1 MLRRGALDNVLKSS
15 PDLTDEQSML
25 LLLQTLLTV
34 AYVVVVGRVWLV
46 TRQGGRRP
54 LAPCLPAADSP
65 PEGALA
71 PPPSGED
78 FESYVDDGMAAL
90 DAYLSEGFAT

>member
-1 MLRRGALDNVLKSS
+1 
-15 PDLTDEQSML
+15 ML
-25 LLLQTLLTV
+25 LLLQTLVTA

-46 TRQGGRRP
+46 IRQGAQRRS
-54 LAPCLPAADSP
+54 ATCLPAADLP
-65 PEGALA
+65 PEAAMG

>member
-1 MLRRGALDNVLKSS
+1 
-15 PDLTDEQSML
+15 ML
-25 LLLQTLLTV
+25 LLLQTLLTA

-46 TRQGGRRP
+46 TRQGGPRP
-54 LAPCLPAADSP
+54 VAPCLPAADLP
-65 PEGALA
+65 PEAALG
-71 PPPSGED
+71 PPPNGED